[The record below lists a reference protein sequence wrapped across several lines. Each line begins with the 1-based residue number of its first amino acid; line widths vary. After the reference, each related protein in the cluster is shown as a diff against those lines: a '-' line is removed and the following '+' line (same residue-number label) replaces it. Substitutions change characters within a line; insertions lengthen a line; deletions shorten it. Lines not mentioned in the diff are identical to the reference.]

1 MSITAAGATLLMGG
15 VNAGISVVG
24 SLVRNGRMDEARAML
39 ADLPIP
45 PIDKLVYEAQMM
57 NDPEQ
62 FVAMTQQRTGMEDI
76 QEDPRLRQAQ
86 MGALQG
92 LQDIQAGGGYTTAE
106 RGQLDQAMTDALT
119 RQRGAEMAGLQRAQA
134 QGMGGSGLRL
144 ASDLARNQGG
154 ITAAA
159 NKGFNVAQGGMQ
171 RALQSMQAGG
181 QLGGQIRGQEF
192 GQQSQVKSAQDA
204 INRANVMAQNQG
216 SQFNIANKQQQE
228 AQNQAAINQQRKH
241 QADMQGKIA
250 DMEYQKK
257 MAEAQTY
264 MG

>member
-1 MSITAAGATLLMGG
+1 
-15 VNAGISVVG
+15 
-24 SLVRNGRMDEARAML
+24 
-39 ADLPIP
+39 
-45 PIDKLVYEAQMM
+45 
-57 NDPEQ
+57 
-62 FVAMTQQRTGMEDI
+62 MTQQRTGMEDI

-171 RALQSMQAGG
+171 RALQAMQAGG
-181 QLGGQIRGQEF
+181 QLGGQIRGQEW

-204 INRANVMAQNQG
+204 INRANMMARNRG
-216 SQFNIANKQQQE
+216 SEFNISNRMQTE
-228 AQNQAAINQQRKH
+228 AQNTGALNEAARHKAN
-241 QADMQGKIA
+241 MQGKIA
-250 DMEYQKK
+250 DMEYDKQMKK
-257 MAEAQTY
+257 AETY
-264 MG
+264 M